1 MESEQPQPKTS
12 SALRELLETLVLTVV
27 TYLLVRTFLFETYR
41 VVGQS
46 MEHTLEQDQRLIV
59 SKLSYRLHEPQRGD
73 IVVFRDPQDSGRNLI
88 KRIIGLPGEIL
99 EIRGGQVYINGL
111 PIEEPYL
118 GSNGAFSEPQ
128 IPIPGGFYFV
138 MGDNRN
144 NSSDSRSWGL
154 LDADKI
160 VGKAAFTYWPVRLWG
175 PAPHETYGIEP

>member
-1 MESEQPQPKTS
+1 MESEQERPRTG
-12 SALRELLETLVLTVV
+12 SALRELLETLILTVV

-46 MEHTLEQDQRLIV
+46 MEPTLVQDERLIV

-73 IVVFRDPQDSGRNLI
+73 IIVFRDPQDSGRNLI

-99 EIRGGQVYINGL
+99 EIRSGQVFINGQ
-111 PIEEPYL
+111 PIDEPYL
-118 GSNGAFSEPQ
+118 GSTSTRSEPQ
-128 IPIPGGFYFV
+128 IAIPDGYYFV

-144 NSSDSRSWGL
+144 NSSDSRSWGVL
-154 LDADKI
+154 VADRI

-175 PAPHETYGIEP
+175 PAPHETYGEEP